1 MPPPSRSRILILAS
15 LEESVLAALQTSSFG
30 PFDPTADETIAPDAD
45 AVIVDARRGAP
56 FLNRSAAAAV
66 LVVADDPS
74 PSDVVEWLRLGA
86 QDVIVPGRTKAADW
100 PLRVRVAIERRR
112 LVDEVRRAVGIDLD
126 TGLPDQH
133 QLVEHMSHL
142 MALRA
147 REPAPMALLVLR
159 IEGLASA
166 QARLGREA
174 AQVLKRKLAV
184 RLRAGVRASD
194 VVAALGEDRFGVLL
208 VSMLAPGDALRVAE
222 KLLTGL
228 AVPVHVAGQ
237 PLAVSAAL
245 GVAHHPADGE
255 RPEQLLSLAAAMA
268 AAASAQGRTGFA
280 NFAENGPA
288 SAANDA

>member
-1 MPPPSRSRILILAS
+1 MSTRARILVLAS
-15 LEESVLAALQTSSFG
+15 LEDSVLAALQTSSFG
-30 PFDPTADETIAPDAD
+30 PFEPTADEGIAPDAD

-66 LVVADDPS
+66 LVVADDPA
-74 PSDVVEWLRLGA
+74 PADVVDWLRRGA

-166 QARLGREA
+166 HARLGREA

-194 VVAALGEDRFGVLL
+194 VVASLAEDRFGVLL

-228 AVPVHVAGQ
+228 AVPVHVAGESI
-237 PLAVSAAL
+237 AVAAAL

-280 NFAENGPA
+280 NFGESGPA

>member
-1 MPPPSRSRILILAS
+1 MPTPSRAQILILAS
-15 LEESVLAALQTSSFG
+15 LEDSVLAGLQTSSFG
-30 PFDPTADETIAPDAD
+30 PFDPIADDTRAQGAA
-45 AVIVDARRGAP
+45 AVIVDARRAAP

-66 LVVADDPS
+66 LVVADDPA
-74 PSDVVEWLRLGA
+74 PGDVVEWLRLGA
-86 QDVIVPGRTKAADW
+86 QDVIVPARTKPADW
-100 PLRVRVAIERRR
+100 PLRVRIAIERRR

-142 MALRA
+142 LALRA

-159 IEGLASA
+159 VEGLASA

-194 VVAALGEDRFGVLL
+194 VVASLGEDRFGVLL
-208 VSMLAPGDALRVAE
+208 VSMLAPADALRVAE
-222 KLLTGL
+222 KLLQGL
-228 AVPVHVAGQ
+228 SMPLQVAGESV
-237 PLAVSAAL
+237 AVATAF
-245 GVAHHPADGE
+245 GIAHHPADGD
-255 RPEQLLSLAAAMA
+255 RPEQLLSGAAAMA
-268 AAASAQGRTGFA
+268 AAASAQGRSGFA
-280 NFAENGPA
+280 NFAEGGPA